1 MRSIMSLSG
10 ERILLG
16 VTGGIAA
23 YKAPDLVRR
32 LRDAGADVRVVLTAG
47 ARAFVTPLTFQAVSH
62 QPVHVDLL
70 DSDAE
75 AGMGH
80 LELARWA
87 DRILIAPA
95 SADAM
100 ARIAHGLAD
109 DLLTTLCLA
118 TEAPITLCPAMN
130 HVMWRASA
138 TQANAERLQSRGM
151 MLLGPAEGPLAEGE
165 SGPGRLLEPRDIVA
179 ALSGSSALTNKAVL
193 ITAGPTREPIDAV
206 RFIANRSSGRMGFAI
221 AAAAAAAG
229 ARVTLISGPSAMS
242 TPPGVTRIDVE
253 TALEMHAATL
263 GRAVDADIFVAAA
276 AVADYRVAEPAAD
289 KVKKKHAPL
298 ALDLIPNPDIL
309 RDVAAIPEGPF
320 TLGFAAETDD
330 LIDHARAKLTAK
342 GLDMIAA
349 NRVGDGLGFDVVEN
363 QLEVLWNDG
372 AVTLGPLSKER
383 LAIALMDLLG
393 EHFDAA
399 R

>member
-1 MRSIMSLSG
+1 MSLSG
-10 ERILLG
+10 RRILLG

-47 ARAFVTPLTFQAVSH
+47 AQAFVTPLTFQAVSH
-62 QPVHVDLL
+62 QPVHTDLL
-70 DSDAE
+70 DPDAE

-80 LELARWA
+80 IELARWA
-87 DRILIAPA
+87 DHVVIAPA
-95 SADAM
+95 TADAM

-130 HVMWRASA
+130 HVMWRAAA
-138 TQANAERLQSRGM
+138 TRANADLLQSRGM
-151 MLLGPAEGPLAEGE
+151 TMLGPADGPLAEGE
-165 SGPGRLLEPRDIVA
+165 SGPGRMMEPRDIVD
-179 ALSGSSALTNKAVL
+179 ALSGPSVLANRTIL

-221 AAAAAAAG
+221 AAAAAMAG
-229 ARVTLISGPSAMS
+229 ARVTLIAGPSALP
-242 TPPGVTRIDVE
+242 TPAGVTRVDVQ
-253 TALEMHAATL
+253 TALEMHSATL
-263 GRAVDADIFVAAA
+263 SRAEAADIFVAAA
-276 AVADYRVAEPAAD
+276 AVADYRVAEPATG
-289 KVKKKHAPL
+289 KVKKTDAPPSL
-298 ALDLIPNPDIL
+298 QLTPNPDIV
-309 RDVAAIPEGPF
+309 RDVAAMPDAPF

-330 LIDHARAKLTAK
+330 LIHHAQGKLNAK

-349 NRVGDGLGFDVVEN
+349 NRVGDGLGFEVDDN
-363 QLEVLWNDG
+363 QLEVIWNGGG
-372 AVTLGPLSKER
+372 ATLGPMPKR
-383 LAIALMDLLG
+383 QLATALIKLLG
-393 EHFDAA
+393 EHWHAA